1 MNPAG
6 RMKAMRR
13 IVSFVLALLVLL
25 PALALAELEV
35 HFLDVGQ
42 GDCAVV
48 VCDGESMVIDGG
60 PKAAAGSVYR
70 YIREGLGLTHIDY
83 VVSTHPHVD
92 HVYGLSAVLNA
103 APADLLLTPV
113 LEWDSKSFEYVMKY
127 ARRQGTEI
135 AVPQAG
141 DVLRLGRATV
151 TVLHCW
157 PEAAAQGRT
166 NDMSIVLR
174 VDYGKT
180 SFLFTGDA
188 EDWSEYMMLDSKVN
202 LKADVLKVSH
212 HGSGTASTME
222 FLRAVDPAYAVISA
236 GKDNA
241 YGHPHAEVLSR
252 LKAVG
257 ARVLRTDE
265 SGTVRLYS
273 DGENVVFRE

>member
-1 MNPAG
+1 
-6 RMKAMRR
+6 MKAMRR
-13 IVSFVLALLVLL
+13 MISFVLALLLL
-25 PALALAELEV
+25 VPALALAELEV

-42 GDCAVV
+42 SDCAVV

-60 PKAAAGSVYR
+60 PRAAAGSVYR
-70 YIREGLGLTHIDY
+70 YIRDGLGLTHIDY
-83 VVSTHPHVD
+83 AVSTHPHVD

-113 LEWDSKSFEYVMKY
+113 LEWDSKAFEYVMKY
-127 ARRQGTEI
+127 AGRQGTEI
-135 AVPQAG
+135 AVPQEG
-141 DVLRLGRATV
+141 DVLRLGGATV

-157 PEAAAQGRT
+157 PEAAARGRT

-188 EDWSEYMMLDSKVN
+188 EDWSEYMMLDSRVN

-212 HGSGTASTME
+212 HGSSTASTME
-222 FLRAVDPAYAVISA
+222 FLRAVQPAYAVISA
-236 GKDNA
+236 GKGNS

-252 LKAVG
+252 LRAVG
-257 ARVLRTDE
+257 AKVLRTDE
-265 SGTVRLYS
+265 SGTIRLYS
-273 DGENVVFRE
+273 DGENVTMNN

>member
-1 MNPAG
+1 
-6 RMKAMRR
+6 MKAMRR
-13 IVSFVLALLVLL
+13 MISFVLALLLL
-25 PALALAELEV
+25 VPALALAELEV

-60 PKAAAGSVYR
+60 PRAAAGSVYR

-83 VVSTHPHVD
+83 AVSTHPHVD
-92 HVYGLSAVLNA
+92 HVYGLSAVMNA

-113 LEWDSKSFEYVMKY
+113 LEWDSKAFEYVMKY
-127 ARRQGTEI
+127 AGRQGTEI
-135 AVPQAG
+135 AMPQEG
-141 DVLRLGRATV
+141 DVLRLGGATV
-151 TVLHCW
+151 MVLHCW

-222 FLRAVDPAYAVISA
+222 FLRAVHPAYAVISA
-236 GKDNA
+236 GKGNS